1 MNNFSDFNDFKD
13 WLIAALVEYT
23 PPFLL
28 AILTLI
34 VGLWVIRFLV
44 KSIDKI
50 MHARDVDASLR
61 PFLRTL
67 ISALLKVMLVISV
80 ISMIG
85 VETTS
90 FIAIIGAAGL
100 AIGLA
105 LQGSLANFAGG
116 VLILL
121 LKPFKVGDFIEV
133 NNYSG
138 TVKEIRIF
146 YTTIS
151 TPQNQVVVIPNAQV
165 SNNAIK
171 NYSVETTRRLD
182 LVFGIG
188 YNDDI
193 DHAKNVLQRVVH
205 ADERIL
211 KDPAPSIDLEEL
223 ADNSV
228 NFKLKLWT
236 ENGNYWALNYAL
248 IEQVKK
254 EFDKEN
260 ISIPFPQR
268 DVHVFNK

>member
-1 MNNFSDFNDFKD
+1 MNDINELKT
-13 WLIAALVEYT
+13 WIIAALVEYT
-23 PPFLL
+23 PKFIL
-28 AILTLI
+28 AIVTLI
-34 VGLWVIRFLV
+34 VGLWLIRFLV

-50 MHARDVDASLR
+50 MQARDVDASLR

-67 ISALLKVMLVISV
+67 MSALLKVMLIISV

-121 LKPFKVGDFIEV
+121 LKPFKVDDFIEV
-133 NNYSG
+133 NNFSG
-138 TVKEIRIF
+138 TVKEIKIF
-146 YTTIS
+146 YTTIL
-151 TPQNQVVVIPNAQV
+151 TPENQVVVIPNAQV
-165 SNNAIK
+165 SNNSIK
-171 NYSVETTRRLD
+171 NYSVEPTRRLD
-182 LVFGIG
+182 LAFRIG
-188 YNDDI
+188 YNVDI
-193 DHAKNVLQRVVH
+193 DHAKNILQRVVN

-211 KDPAPSIDLEEL
+211 KDPAPAILVEEL
-223 ADNSV
+223 ADSSV
-228 NFKLKLWT
+228 NLKLRVWAVN
-236 ENGNYWALNYAL
+236 ENYWDLNFAM

-260 ISIPFPQR
+260 ITNPIPQR
-268 DVHVFNK
+268 NVQVFNNK

>member
-1 MNNFSDFNDFKD
+1 MNNINDVKD

-34 VGLWVIRFLV
+34 IGLWVIRFLV

-50 MHARDVDASLR
+50 MQARDVDPSLR

-67 ISALLKVMLVISV
+67 MSALLKVMLIISV

-133 NNYSG
+133 NNFSG

-151 TPQNQVVVIPNAQV
+151 TPENQVVVIPNAQV

-182 LVFGIG
+182 LTFGIG
-188 YNDDI
+188 YGDDI
-193 DHAKNVLQRVVH
+193 DHAKNVLQNVVNS
-205 ADERIL
+205 DERIL
-211 KDPAPSIDLEEL
+211 KDPAPAIMVEEL
-223 ADNSV
+223 AGSSV
-228 NFKLKLWT
+228 NLRLRVWSVN
-236 ENGNYWALNYAL
+236 ENYWDLNFAM

-254 EFDKEN
+254 EFDKEK

-268 DVHVFNK
+268 DVHVFNKQ

>member
-1 MNNFSDFNDFKD
+1 
-13 WLIAALVEYT
+13 
-23 PPFLL
+23 
-28 AILTLI
+28 
-34 VGLWVIRFLV
+34 
-44 KSIDKI
+44 
-50 MHARDVDASLR
+50 
-61 PFLRTL
+61 
-67 ISALLKVMLVISV
+67 
-80 ISMIG
+80 
-85 VETTS
+85 
-90 FIAIIGAAGL
+90 
-100 AIGLA
+100 
-105 LQGSLANFAGG
+105 
-116 VLILL
+116 
-121 LKPFKVGDFIEV
+121 GDFIEV

-193 DHAKNVLQRVVH
+193 DYAKNVLQRVVN

-211 KDPAPSIDLEEL
+211 KDPAPSINLEEL
-223 ADNSV
+223 ADSSV

-260 ISIPFPQR
+260 ISIPFPQS